1 MTLNFDKHR
10 DHLEQDIRE
19 ELQSIYTDKFKILD
33 IKENN
38 MDPYCPIFL
47 FEIKLEDYRD
57 RLDILVDGS
66 DLILKWGEEK
76 YAIQYK
82 YDRESI
88 KEGLE
93 RIKLYL
99 DQPELIFSEPLSPK
113 NVHLKSKGIE
123 RMIANIFEGK
133 TRTNYWEKSDQKDGD
148 YKALITTLFPHYQA
162 SFTLELREQYFI
174 VRDIFPLKAGIESQ
188 GLQLHQPIDLTSS
201 NIKEG
206 DTVTFDFK
214 LHQPIDLT
222 SSNMASF
229 LSEFKKFIEDD
240 LEKCEEK
247 LTDSMTVSELILTV
261 PLKPDTARA
270 KVLQVQR
277 IISTS
282 FTKEV
287 SFFETTKMME
297 YGSLYGVDFFAK
309 SNFYSAT
316 FSITLVGRHFYLHV
330 TRPNKADLK
339 DHWDLFGYPYE
350 LTEENLK
357 KVIKVAE
364 TYFASH
370 LKKEQKPSS
379 SNKSK
384 SQLIHQIKAQARK
397 KNEVLAKEKADKEV
411 YLGLR
416 KLLKLQVLIFF
427 ILMILAF
434 VVEVYMAGAG
444 YKAFK
449 MRIQFSRVS
458 VHSFSLLFITMY
470 GFLTLYITGLKI
482 NGFLKQYPWCKGV
495 PTKGSSLP
503 KKEIGLTFLALFLVL
518 FLGAIELTLRKPEP
532 KVEIPKIDQNLN
544 KVFEQERS
552 SSYSDLIKGL
562 RDSSSQNG
570 ENETSTTE

>member
-19 ELQSIYTDKFKILD
+19 ELQSIYIDKFKILD

-82 YDRESI
+82 YDRESL

-93 RIKLYL
+93 RIKFYL
-99 DQPELIFSEPLSPK
+99 DQPELIFSEPLSPR

-123 RMIANIFEGK
+123 RMIANVFEEK
-133 TRTNYWEKSDQKDGD
+133 TRTNCWEKSDQKDGD
-148 YKALITTLFPHYQA
+148 YKALITILFPHYQA
-162 SFTLELREQYFI
+162 SFTLELAEQHFI
-174 VRDIFPLKAGIESQ
+174 VKDIFPIKAGIESQ
-188 GLQLHQPIDLTSS
+188 GFQI
-201 NIKEG
+201 
-206 DTVTFDFK
+206 
-214 LHQPIDLT
+214 HQPIDLT

-229 LSEFKKFIEDD
+229 LSRFKEFIEAE
-240 LEKCEEK
+240 LESGDNV
-247 LTDSMTVSELILTV
+247 TDSMSVSELILTA
-261 PLKPDTARA
+261 PLRPDTVGV

-282 FTKEV
+282 FTKDV

-297 YGSLYGVDFFAK
+297 AGSLYEVDFFAK
-309 SNFYSAT
+309 SNFYSAI
-316 FSITLVGRHFYLHV
+316 FSITLIGRHFYLHV

-350 LTEENLK
+350 LTEENLRR
-357 KVIKVAE
+357 VIKTAE

-370 LKKEQKPSS
+370 LKKEQKPSG

-416 KLLKLQVLIFF
+416 KLWKLQFLIFF
-427 ILMILAF
+427 ILIIMAF
-434 VVEVYMAGAG
+434 VIEVYMTGAG
-444 YKAFK
+444 YKAFR

-482 NGFLKQYPWCKGV
+482 NGFLKQYPRWKGL
-495 PTKGSSLP
+495 PTKGSGLP
-503 KKEIGLTFLALFLVL
+503 KKETGLTFLVLFLVL

-552 SSYSDLIKGL
+552 SSYSDLIKGF

-570 ENETSTTE
+570 ENETSATE

>member
-19 ELQSIYTDKFKILD
+19 ELQSIYIDKFKILD
-33 IKENN
+33 IKENILG
-38 MDPYCPIFL
+38 PYCPIFL

-76 YAIQYK
+76 YSIQYK
-82 YDRESI
+82 YDRESL
-88 KEGLE
+88 KVGLE

-99 DQPELIFSEPLSPK
+99 DQPELIFSEPLSPI
-113 NVHLKSKGIE
+113 NVQLKSKGIE
-123 RMIANIFEGK
+123 RMISNVFEGK
-133 TRTNYWEKSDQKDGD
+133 TRTNCWEKPDQKDGA

-162 SFTLELREQYFI
+162 SFTLELTEQHFI
-174 VRDIFPLKAGIESQ
+174 VKDIFPIKAGIESQ
-188 GLQLHQPIDLTSS
+188 GFQI
-201 NIKEG
+201 
-206 DTVTFDFK
+206 
-214 LHQPIDLT
+214 HQPIDLT

-229 LSEFKKFIEDD
+229 LSQFKEFIEAE
-240 LEKCEEK
+240 LEGGDNV
-247 LTDSMTVSELILTV
+247 TDSMSVSELILTA
-261 PLKPDTARA
+261 PLKPDTVGA

-282 FTKEV
+282 FTKDV

-297 YGSLYGVDFFAK
+297 DGSLYEVDFFAK
-309 SNFYSAT
+309 SNFYSAI

-339 DHWDLFGYPYE
+339 DYWDLFGYPYE
-350 LTEENLK
+350 LTEENLR
-357 KVIKVAE
+357 KVIKTAE

-370 LKKEQKPSS
+370 LKKEQKPSG

-416 KLLKLQVLIFF
+416 KLWKLQFLIFF
-427 ILMILAF
+427 ILIIMAF
-434 VVEVYMAGAG
+434 VIEVYMTGAG

-458 VHSFSLLFITMY
+458 VHSFSLLFLTMY

-482 NGFLKQYPWCKGV
+482 NGFLKQYPRWKGL

-503 KKEIGLTFLALFLVL
+503 KKETGLTFLVLFIVL

-570 ENETSTTE
+570 ENETSVTE

>member
-19 ELQSIYTDKFKILD
+19 ELQSIYIDKFKILD
-33 IKENN
+33 IKENILG
-38 MDPYCPIFL
+38 PYCPIFL

-82 YDRESI
+82 YDRESL

-99 DQPELIFSEPLSPK
+99 DQPELIFSEPLSPI
-113 NVHLKSKGIE
+113 NVQLKSKGIE
-123 RMIANIFEGK
+123 RMIANVFEGK
-133 TRTNYWEKSDQKDGD
+133 TRTNCWEKSDQKDGD
-148 YKALITTLFPHYQA
+148 YKALITNLLPRYQA
-162 SFTLELREQYFI
+162 SFTLELTEQHFI
-174 VRDIFPLKAGIESQ
+174 VNDIFPLKAGIESQ
-188 GLQLHQPIDLTSS
+188 GFQLHQPIDLTSS
-201 NIKEG
+201 NM
-206 DTVTFDFK
+206 
-214 LHQPIDLT
+214 L
-222 SSNMASF
+222 SF
-229 LSEFKKFIEDD
+229 LSQFKEFIEAE
-240 LEKCEEK
+240 LEDGDNV
-247 LTDSMTVSELILTV
+247 TDSMTVSELILTA
-261 PLKPDTARA
+261 PLRPDTVGV

-282 FTKEV
+282 FTKDV
-287 SFFETTKMME
+287 SFFETTKRMKD
-297 YGSLYGVDFFAK
+297 GSLYEVDFFAK

-316 FSITLVGRHFYLHV
+316 FSITLIGRHFYLHV

-339 DHWDLFGYPYE
+339 DYWDLFGYPYE
-350 LTEENLK
+350 LTEENLR
-357 KVIKVAE
+357 KVIKTAE

-370 LKKEQKPSS
+370 LKKEQKPSG

-384 SQLIHQIKAQARK
+384 SQLIHQIKAKARK

-458 VHSFSLLFITMY
+458 VHSFSLLFLTMY

-482 NGFLKQYPWCKGV
+482 NGFLKQYPRWKGL

-503 KKEIGLTFLALFLVL
+503 KKETGLTFLFFFLVL

-570 ENETSTTE
+570 ENESSATE

>member
-19 ELQSIYTDKFKILD
+19 ELKSIYTDKFKILD
-33 IKENN
+33 IKENVLG
-38 MDPYCPIFL
+38 PYCPIFL

-82 YDRESI
+82 YDRESL

-123 RMIANIFEGK
+123 RMIANVFEGK
-133 TRTNYWEKSDQKDGD
+133 TRTNCWEKPDQKDGD
-148 YKALITTLFPHYQA
+148 YKALITNLLPHYQA
-162 SFTLELREQYFI
+162 SFTLELTEQHFI
-174 VRDIFPLKAGIESQ
+174 VKDIFPLKAGIESQ
-188 GLQLHQPIDLTSS
+188 GLQM
-201 NIKEG
+201 
-206 DTVTFDFK
+206 
-214 LHQPIDLT
+214 HQPIDLT

-229 LSEFKKFIEDD
+229 LSQFKEFIEAE
-240 LEKCEEK
+240 LEGGDNV
-247 LTDSMTVSELILTV
+247 TDSMTVSELILTV

-297 YGSLYGVDFFAK
+297 DGSLYEVDFFAK
-309 SNFYSAT
+309 SNFYSAI
-316 FSITLVGRHFYLHV
+316 FSITLIGRHFYLHV

-339 DHWDLFGYPYE
+339 DYWDLFGYPYE
-350 LTEENLK
+350 LTEENLR

-370 LKKEQKPSS
+370 LKKDQKPSS

-384 SQLIHQIKAQARK
+384 SQLIHQIKTQARK
-397 KNEVLAKEKADKEV
+397 KNKVLAKEKADKEV

-416 KLLKLQVLIFF
+416 KLWKLQFLIFF

-434 VVEVYMAGAG
+434 VIEVYMAGAG

-458 VHSFSLLFITMY
+458 VHSFLLLFITVY

-482 NGFLKQYPWCKGV
+482 NGFLKQYPRWKGL
-495 PTKGSSLP
+495 PIKESRLP
-503 KKEIGLTFLALFLVL
+503 KKETGLTFLVLFLVL

-570 ENETSTTE
+570 ENESSATE

>member
-33 IKENN
+33 IKENVLG
-38 MDPYCPIFL
+38 PYCPIFL
-47 FEIKLEDYRD
+47 FEIKLEDYQD

-82 YDRESI
+82 YDRESL

-123 RMIANIFEGK
+123 RMIANVFEGK
-133 TRTNYWEKSDQKDGD
+133 TRTNCWEKPDQKDGD
-148 YKALITTLFPHYQA
+148 YKALITTIFPHYQA
-162 SFTLELREQYFI
+162 SFTLELTEQHFI
-174 VRDIFPLKAGIESQ
+174 VKDIFPLKAGIESQ
-188 GLQLHQPIDLTSS
+188 GFQM
-201 NIKEG
+201 
-206 DTVTFDFK
+206 
-214 LHQPIDLT
+214 HQPIDLT

-229 LSEFKKFIEDD
+229 LSQFKEFIEAE
-240 LEKCEEK
+240 LESGDNVS
-247 LTDSMTVSELILTV
+247 DSMSVSELV
-261 PLKPDTARA
+261 WSAPLKPDTVGA

-282 FTKEV
+282 FTKDV
-287 SFFETTKMME
+287 SFFETTKRME
-297 YGSLYGVDFFAK
+297 DGSLYEVDFFAK
-309 SNFYSAT
+309 SNFYSAI
-316 FSITLVGRHFYLHV
+316 FSITLIGRHFYLHV

-339 DHWDLFGYPYE
+339 DYWDLFGYPYE
-350 LTEENLK
+350 LTEENLR

-370 LKKEQKPSS
+370 LKKDQKPSS

-384 SQLIHQIKAQARK
+384 SQLIHQIKTQARK
-397 KNEVLAKEKADKEV
+397 KNKVLAKEKADKEV

-416 KLLKLQVLIFF
+416 KLWKLQFLIFF

-434 VVEVYMAGAG
+434 VIEVYMAGAG

-458 VHSFSLLFITMY
+458 VHSFLLLFITVY

-482 NGFLKQYPWCKGV
+482 NGFLKQYPRWKGL
-495 PTKGSSLP
+495 PIKESRLP
-503 KKEIGLTFLALFLVL
+503 KKETGLTFLVLFLVL

-570 ENETSTTE
+570 ENESSATE

>member
-33 IKENN
+33 IKENVLG
-38 MDPYCPIFL
+38 PYCPIFL
-47 FEIKLEDYRD
+47 FEIKLEDYQD

-66 DLILKWGEEK
+66 DLILEWGEEK

-82 YDRESI
+82 YDRESL

-123 RMIANIFEGK
+123 RMIANVFEGK
-133 TRTNYWEKSDQKDGD
+133 TRTNCWEKSDQKDGD
-148 YKALITTLFPHYQA
+148 YKALITNILPRYQA
-162 SFTLELREQYFI
+162 SFTLELTEQHFI
-174 VRDIFPLKAGIESQ
+174 VKYIFPLKAGIESQ
-188 GLQLHQPIDLTSS
+188 GLQM
-201 NIKEG
+201 
-206 DTVTFDFK
+206 
-214 LHQPIDLT
+214 HQPIDLT

-229 LSEFKKFIEDD
+229 LSRFKEFIEAE
-240 LEKCEEK
+240 LESGDNV
-247 LTDSMTVSELILTV
+247 TDSMSVSELILTA
-261 PLKPDTARA
+261 PLKPDTVGA

-282 FTKEV
+282 FTKDV

-297 YGSLYGVDFFAK
+297 DGSLYEVDFFAK
-309 SNFYSAT
+309 SNFYSAI
-316 FSITLVGRHFYLHV
+316 FSITLIGRHFYLHV

-350 LTEENLK
+350 LTEENLR

-379 SNKSK
+379 SNMSK

-397 KNEVLAKEKADKEV
+397 KNEELAKEKADKEV

-458 VHSFSLLFITMY
+458 VHSFSLLFLTVY

-482 NGFLKQYPWCKGV
+482 NGFLKQYPRWKGL

-503 KKEIGLTFLALFLVL
+503 KKETGLTLLVLFLVL

-570 ENETSTTE
+570 ENETSATE

>member
-33 IKENN
+33 IKENILG
-38 MDPYCPIFL
+38 PYCPIFL

-82 YDRESI
+82 YDRESL

-99 DQPELIFSEPLSPK
+99 DQPELIFSEPLSPR
-113 NVHLKSKGIE
+113 NVQLKSKGIE
-123 RMIANIFEGK
+123 RMIANVFEGK
-133 TRTNYWEKSDQKDGD
+133 TRTNCWEKPDQKDGD
-148 YKALITTLFPHYQA
+148 YKALITTILPRYQA
-162 SFTLELREQYFI
+162 SFTLELREQHFI
-174 VRDIFPLKAGIESQ
+174 VKDIFPLKAGIESQ
-188 GLQLHQPIDLTSS
+188 GLQM
-201 NIKEG
+201 
-206 DTVTFDFK
+206 
-214 LHQPIDLT
+214 HQPIDLT

-229 LSEFKKFIEDD
+229 LSQFKEFIEAE
-240 LEKCEEK
+240 LEGGDNV
-247 LTDSMTVSELILTV
+247 TDSMSVSELVLSA
-261 PLKPDTARA
+261 PLKPDTVGV

-282 FTKEV
+282 FTKDV
-287 SFFETTKMME
+287 SFFETTKRME
-297 YGSLYGVDFFAK
+297 DGSLYEVDFFAK
-309 SNFYSAT
+309 SNFYSAI
-316 FSITLVGRHFYLHV
+316 FSITLIGRHFYLHV

-339 DHWDLFGYPYE
+339 DYWDLFGYPYE

-379 SNKSK
+379 SNMSK

-397 KNEVLAKEKADKEV
+397 KNEVLAKEKADKED

-458 VHSFSLLFITMY
+458 VHSFSLLFLTMY

-482 NGFLKQYPWCKGV
+482 NGFLKQYPRWKGL

-503 KKEIGLTFLALFLVL
+503 KKGTGLTFLVLFLVL
-518 FLGAIELTLRKPEP
+518 FLGAIELTLRRPEP
-532 KVEIPKIDQNLN
+532 KVEIPKIDQDLN

>member
-19 ELQSIYTDKFKILD
+19 ELQSIYIDKFKILD
-33 IKENN
+33 IKENILG
-38 MDPYCPIFL
+38 PYCPIFL
-47 FEIKLEDYRD
+47 FEIKLEDYQD

-66 DLILKWGEEK
+66 DLILEWGEEK

-82 YDRESI
+82 YDRESL

-123 RMIANIFEGK
+123 RMIANVFEGK
-133 TRTNYWEKSDQKDGD
+133 TRTNCWEKSDQKDGD
-148 YKALITTLFPHYQA
+148 YKALITNLLPHYQA
-162 SFTLELREQYFI
+162 SFTLELTEQHFI
-174 VRDIFPLKAGIESQ
+174 VKDIFPIKAGIESQ
-188 GLQLHQPIDLTSS
+188 SFQM
-201 NIKEG
+201 
-206 DTVTFDFK
+206 
-214 LHQPIDLT
+214 HQPIDLT

-229 LSEFKKFIEDD
+229 LSQFKEFIEAE
-240 LEKCEEK
+240 LESGDNV
-247 LTDSMTVSELILTV
+247 TDSMSVSELILTA
-261 PLKPDTARA
+261 PLRPDTVGV

-282 FTKEV
+282 FTKDV

-297 YGSLYGVDFFAK
+297 AGSLYEVDFFAK
-309 SNFYSAT
+309 SNFYSAI
-316 FSITLVGRHFYLHV
+316 FSITLIGRHFYLHV

-350 LTEENLK
+350 LTEENLR
-357 KVIKVAE
+357 KVIKTAE

-370 LKKEQKPSS
+370 LKKEQKSSS

-416 KLLKLQVLIFF
+416 KLWKLQFLIFF
-427 ILMILAF
+427 ILIIMAF
-434 VVEVYMAGAG
+434 VIEVYMAGAG
-444 YKAFK
+444 YKAFR

-482 NGFLKQYPWCKGV
+482 NGFLKQYPRWKGL
-495 PTKGSSLP
+495 PTKGSGLP
-503 KKEIGLTFLALFLVL
+503 KKETGLMFLVLFLVL

-552 SSYSDLIKGL
+552 SSYSGLIKGL

>member
-19 ELQSIYTDKFKILD
+19 ELQSIYIDKFKILD
-33 IKENN
+33 IKDNILG
-38 MDPYCPIFL
+38 PYCPIFL

-76 YAIQYK
+76 YSIQYK
-82 YDRESI
+82 YDRESL
-88 KEGLE
+88 KVGLE

-123 RMIANIFEGK
+123 RMIANVFEGK
-133 TRTNYWEKSDQKDGD
+133 TRTNCWEKPDQKDGD
-148 YKALITTLFPHYQA
+148 YKALITNLLPHYQA
-162 SFTLELREQYFI
+162 SFTLELTEQHFI
-174 VRDIFPLKAGIESQ
+174 VKDIFPLKAGIESQ
-188 GLQLHQPIDLTSS
+188 GLQI
-201 NIKEG
+201 
-206 DTVTFDFK
+206 
-214 LHQPIDLT
+214 HQPIDLT
-222 SSNMASF
+222 SSNMVSF
-229 LSEFKKFIEDD
+229 LSQFKEFIEAE
-240 LEKCEEK
+240 LESGDNV
-247 LTDSMTVSELILTV
+247 TDSMSVSELV
-261 PLKPDTARA
+261 WSAPLKPDTVGA

-282 FTKEV
+282 FTKDV
-287 SFFETTKMME
+287 SFFETTKRME
-297 YGSLYGVDFFAK
+297 DGSLYGVDFFAK
-309 SNFYSAT
+309 SNFYSAI
-316 FSITLVGRHFYLHV
+316 FSITLIGRHFYLHV

-350 LTEENLK
+350 LTEENLR
-357 KVIKVAE
+357 KVIKTAE

-370 LKKEQKPSS
+370 LKKEQKPPS
-379 SNKSK
+379 SNMSK

-458 VHSFSLLFITMY
+458 VHSFSLLFLTMY

-482 NGFLKQYPWCKGV
+482 NGFLKQYPRWKGL

-503 KKEIGLTFLALFLVL
+503 KKETGLTFLVLFLVL

-570 ENETSTTE
+570 ENETSATE

>member
-19 ELQSIYTDKFKILD
+19 ELQSIYIDKFKILD
-33 IKENN
+33 IKENILG
-38 MDPYCPIFL
+38 PYCPIFL

-82 YDRESI
+82 YDRESL

-99 DQPELIFSEPLSPK
+99 DQPELIFSEPLSPR

-123 RMIANIFEGK
+123 RMIANVFEGK
-133 TRTNYWEKSDQKDGD
+133 TRTNCWEKSDQKDGD
-148 YKALITTLFPHYQA
+148 YKALITTILPRYQA
-162 SFTLELREQYFI
+162 SFTLELREQHFI
-174 VRDIFPLKAGIESQ
+174 VKDIFPLKAGIESQ
-188 GLQLHQPIDLTSS
+188 GFQI
-201 NIKEG
+201 
-206 DTVTFDFK
+206 
-214 LHQPIDLT
+214 HQPIDLT

-229 LSEFKKFIEDD
+229 LSQFKEFIEAE
-240 LEKCEEK
+240 LEGGDNV
-247 LTDSMTVSELILTV
+247 TDSMSVSELVLSA
-261 PLKPDTARA
+261 PLKPDTVGV
-270 KVLQVQR
+270 KVLQVKR

-282 FTKEV
+282 FTKDV

-297 YGSLYGVDFFAK
+297 DGSLYEVDFFAK
-309 SNFYSAT
+309 SNFYSAI
-316 FSITLVGRHFYLHV
+316 FSITLIGRHFYLHV
-330 TRPNKADLK
+330 TRPNKAGLK
-339 DHWDLFGYPYE
+339 DYWDLFGYPYE
-350 LTEENLK
+350 LTEENLR

-370 LKKEQKPSS
+370 LKKDQKPSS

-384 SQLIHQIKAQARK
+384 SQLIHQIKTQARK
-397 KNEVLAKEKADKEV
+397 KNEALAKEKADKEV

-416 KLLKLQVLIFF
+416 KLWKLQVLIFF

-458 VHSFSLLFITMY
+458 VHSFSLLFITVY

-482 NGFLKQYPWCKGV
+482 NGFLKQYPRWKGL
-495 PTKGSSLP
+495 PTKGSILP
-503 KKEIGLTFLALFLVL
+503 KKETGLTFLALFLVL
-518 FLGAIELTLRKPEP
+518 FLGAFELTLRKPEP

-570 ENETSTTE
+570 ENETSATE

>member
-19 ELQSIYTDKFKILD
+19 ELQSIYIDKFKILD
-33 IKENN
+33 IKENVLG
-38 MDPYCPIFL
+38 PYCPIFL

-66 DLILKWGEEK
+66 DLILEWGEEK

-82 YDRESI
+82 YDRESL

-123 RMIANIFEGK
+123 RMIANVFEGK
-133 TRTNYWEKSDQKDGD
+133 TRTNCWEKSDQKDGD
-148 YKALITTLFPHYQA
+148 YKALIINLLPHYQA
-162 SFTLELREQYFI
+162 SVTLELTEQHFI
-174 VRDIFPLKAGIESQ
+174 VKYIFPLKAGIESQ
-188 GLQLHQPIDLTSS
+188 GLQM
-201 NIKEG
+201 
-206 DTVTFDFK
+206 
-214 LHQPIDLT
+214 HQPIDLT

-229 LSEFKKFIEDD
+229 LSQFKEFIEAE
-240 LEKCEEK
+240 LEGGDNV
-247 LTDSMTVSELILTV
+247 TDSMSISELVLAA
-261 PLKPDTARA
+261 PLKPDTARV

-282 FTKEV
+282 FTKDV

-297 YGSLYGVDFFAK
+297 DDSLYDVDFFAK
-309 SNFYSAT
+309 SNFYSAI
-316 FSITLVGRHFYLHV
+316 FSITLIGRHFYLHV

-339 DHWDLFGYPYE
+339 DYWDLFGYPYE
-350 LTEENLK
+350 LTEENLR

-370 LKKEQKPSS
+370 LKKDQKPSS

-384 SQLIHQIKAQARK
+384 SQLIHQIKTQARK
-397 KNEVLAKEKADKEV
+397 KNKVLAKEKADKEV

-416 KLLKLQVLIFF
+416 KLWKLQFLIFF

-434 VVEVYMAGAG
+434 VIEVYMAGAG

-458 VHSFSLLFITMY
+458 VHSFLLLFITVY

-482 NGFLKQYPWCKGV
+482 NGFLKQYPRWKGL

-503 KKEIGLTFLALFLVL
+503 KKETGLTFLVLFLVL

-552 SSYSDLIKGL
+552 FSYSDLIKGL

-570 ENETSTTE
+570 GNETSVTE

>member
-19 ELQSIYTDKFKILD
+19 ELQSIYIDKFKILD
-33 IKENN
+33 IKENILG
-38 MDPYCPIFL
+38 PYCPIFL

-82 YDRESI
+82 YDRESL

-99 DQPELIFSEPLSPK
+99 DQPELIFSEPLSPR

-123 RMIANIFEGK
+123 RMIANVFEGK
-133 TRTNYWEKSDQKDGD
+133 TRTNCWEKSDQKDGD
-148 YKALITTLFPHYQA
+148 YKALITILFPHYQA
-162 SFTLELREQYFI
+162 SFTLELTEQHFI
-174 VRDIFPLKAGIESQ
+174 VKDIFPIKAGIESQ
-188 GLQLHQPIDLTSS
+188 SFQM
-201 NIKEG
+201 
-206 DTVTFDFK
+206 
-214 LHQPIDLT
+214 HQPIDLT

-229 LSEFKKFIEDD
+229 LSQFKEFIEAE
-240 LEKCEEK
+240 LESGDNV
-247 LTDSMTVSELILTV
+247 TDSMSVSELILTA
-261 PLKPDTARA
+261 PLRPDTVGV

-282 FTKEV
+282 FTKDV

-297 YGSLYGVDFFAK
+297 DGSLYEVDFFAK
-309 SNFYSAT
+309 SNFYSAI
-316 FSITLVGRHFYLHV
+316 FSITLIGRHFYLHV

-350 LTEENLK
+350 LTEENLR
-357 KVIKVAE
+357 KVIKTAE

-370 LKKEQKPSS
+370 LKKEQKPSG

-397 KNEVLAKEKADKEV
+397 KNKVLAKEKADKEV

-416 KLLKLQVLIFF
+416 KLWKLQFLIFF

-449 MRIQFSRVS
+449 LRIQFSRVS
-458 VHSFSLLFITMY
+458 VHSFSLLFLTMY

-482 NGFLKQYPWCKGV
+482 NGFLKQYPRWKGL

-503 KKEIGLTFLALFLVL
+503 KKETGLTFLVLFLVL

>member
-1 MTLNFDKHR
+1 MTLNFDKHS

-19 ELQSIYTDKFKILD
+19 ELQSIYIDKFKILD

-82 YDRESI
+82 YDRESL

-93 RIKLYL
+93 RIKFYL
-99 DQPELIFSEPLSPK
+99 DQPELIFSEPLSPR

-123 RMIANIFEGK
+123 RMIANVFEEK
-133 TRTNYWEKSDQKDGD
+133 TRTNCWEKSDQKDGD
-148 YKALITTLFPHYQA
+148 YKALITILFPHYQA
-162 SFTLELREQYFI
+162 SFTLELAEQHFI
-174 VRDIFPLKAGIESQ
+174 VKDIFPIKAGIESQ
-188 GLQLHQPIDLTSS
+188 GFQI
-201 NIKEG
+201 
-206 DTVTFDFK
+206 
-214 LHQPIDLT
+214 HQPIDLT

-229 LSEFKKFIEDD
+229 LSRFKEFIEAE
-240 LEKCEEK
+240 LESGDNV
-247 LTDSMTVSELILTV
+247 TDSMSVSELILTA
-261 PLKPDTARA
+261 PLRPDTVGV

-282 FTKEV
+282 FTKDV

-297 YGSLYGVDFFAK
+297 AGSLYEVDFFAK
-309 SNFYSAT
+309 SNFYSAI
-316 FSITLVGRHFYLHV
+316 FSITLIGRHFYLHV

-350 LTEENLK
+350 LTEENLRR
-357 KVIKVAE
+357 VIKTAE

-370 LKKEQKPSS
+370 LKKEQKPSG

-416 KLLKLQVLIFF
+416 KLWKLQFLIFF
-427 ILMILAF
+427 ILIIMAF
-434 VVEVYMAGAG
+434 VIEVYMTGAG
-444 YKAFK
+444 YKAFR

-482 NGFLKQYPWCKGV
+482 NGFLKQYPRWKGL
-495 PTKGSSLP
+495 PTKGSGLP
-503 KKEIGLTFLALFLVL
+503 KKETGLTFLVLFLVL

-552 SSYSDLIKGL
+552 SSYSDLIKGF

>member
-1 MTLNFDKHR
+1 MALNFDKHR

-33 IKENN
+33 IKENVLG
-38 MDPYCPIFL
+38 PYCPIFL

-82 YDRESI
+82 YDRESL

-99 DQPELIFSEPLSPK
+99 DQPELIFSEPLSPR

-123 RMIANIFEGK
+123 RMIANVFEGK
-133 TRTNYWEKSDQKDGD
+133 TRTNCWEKPDQKDGD
-148 YKALITTLFPHYQA
+148 YKALITNILPHYQA
-162 SFTLELREQYFI
+162 SFTLELTEQHFI
-174 VRDIFPLKAGIESQ
+174 VKDIFPLNAGLGNQ
-188 GLQLHQPIDLTSS
+188 GLQ
-201 NIKEG
+201 
-206 DTVTFDFK
+206 

-229 LSEFKKFIEDD
+229 LSQFKEFLESN
-240 LEKCEEK
+240 LEKGEEN
-247 LTDSMTVSELILTV
+247 LTDSMSVSELILTA
-261 PLKPDTARA
+261 PLRPDTVGA

-277 IISTS
+277 IISTC
-282 FTKEV
+282 FTKDV
-287 SFFETTKMME
+287 SFFETTKMMKD
-297 YGSLYGVDFFAK
+297 GSLYEVDFFAK
-309 SNFYSAT
+309 SNFYSAI
-316 FSITLVGRHFYLHV
+316 FSITLIGRHFYLHV
-330 TRPNKADLK
+330 TRPNKTDLK

-370 LKKEQKPSS
+370 LKKDQKPSG

-416 KLLKLQVLIFF
+416 KLLKLQFLIFF
-427 ILMILAF
+427 ILIIMAF
-434 VVEVYMAGAG
+434 VIEVYMAGAG
-444 YKAFK
+444 YKAFR

-458 VHSFSLLFITMY
+458 VHSFSLLFLTMY

-482 NGFLKQYPWCKGV
+482 NGFLKQYPRWKGL

-503 KKEIGLTFLALFLVL
+503 KKETGLTFLVLFLVF

-552 SSYSDLIKGL
+552 SSYSDLIKG
-562 RDSSSQNG
+562 
-570 ENETSTTE
+570 

>member
-19 ELQSIYTDKFKILD
+19 ELQSIYIDKFKILD
-33 IKENN
+33 IKENILG
-38 MDPYCPIFL
+38 PYCPIFL

-57 RLDILVDGS
+57 RLDVLVDGS
-66 DLILKWGEEK
+66 DLILEWGEEK

-82 YDRESI
+82 YDRESL

-99 DQPELIFSEPLSPK
+99 DQPELIFSEPLSPR

-123 RMIANIFEGK
+123 RMIANVFEGK
-133 TRTNYWEKSDQKDGD
+133 TRTNCWEKSDQKDGD
-148 YKALITTLFPHYQA
+148 YKALITILFPHYQA
-162 SFTLELREQYFI
+162 SFTLELTEQHFI
-174 VRDIFPLKAGIESQ
+174 VKDIFPIKAGIESQ
-188 GLQLHQPIDLTSS
+188 SFQM
-201 NIKEG
+201 
-206 DTVTFDFK
+206 
-214 LHQPIDLT
+214 HQPIDLT

-229 LSEFKKFIEDD
+229 LSQFKEFIEAE
-240 LEKCEEK
+240 LESGDNV
-247 LTDSMTVSELILTV
+247 TDSMSVSELILTA
-261 PLKPDTARA
+261 PLRPDTVGV

-282 FTKEV
+282 FTKDV

-297 YGSLYGVDFFAK
+297 DGSLYEVDFFAK
-309 SNFYSAT
+309 SNFYSAI
-316 FSITLVGRHFYLHV
+316 FSITLIGRHFYLHV

-350 LTEENLK
+350 LTEENLR
-357 KVIKVAE
+357 KVIKTAE

-370 LKKEQKPSS
+370 LKKEQKPSG

-397 KNEVLAKEKADKEV
+397 KNKVLAKEKADKEV

-416 KLLKLQVLIFF
+416 KLWKLQFLIFF

-458 VHSFSLLFITMY
+458 VHSFSLLFLTMY

-482 NGFLKQYPWCKGV
+482 NGFLKQYPRWKGL

-503 KKEIGLTFLALFLVL
+503 KKETGLTFLVLFLVL

>member
-19 ELQSIYTDKFKILD
+19 ELQSIYIDKFKILD
-33 IKENN
+33 IKENILG
-38 MDPYCPIFL
+38 PYCPIFL

-57 RLDILVDGS
+57 RLDVLVDGS
-66 DLILKWGEEK
+66 DLILEWGEEK

-82 YDRESI
+82 YDRESL

-99 DQPELIFSEPLSPK
+99 DQPELIFSEPLSPR
-113 NVHLKSKGIE
+113 NVQLKSKGIE
-123 RMIANIFEGK
+123 RMIANVFEGK
-133 TRTNYWEKSDQKDGD
+133 TRTNCWEKSDQKDGD
-148 YKALITTLFPHYQA
+148 YKALITNLLPHYQA
-162 SFTLELREQYFI
+162 SFTLELTEQHFI
-174 VRDIFPLKAGIESQ
+174 VKDIFPIKAGIESQ
-188 GLQLHQPIDLTSS
+188 SFQM
-201 NIKEG
+201 
-206 DTVTFDFK
+206 
-214 LHQPIDLT
+214 HQPIDLT

-229 LSEFKKFIEDD
+229 LSQFKEFIEAE
-240 LEKCEEK
+240 LESGDNV
-247 LTDSMTVSELILTV
+247 TDSMSVSELILTA
-261 PLKPDTARA
+261 PLRPDTVGV

-282 FTKEV
+282 FTKDV

-297 YGSLYGVDFFAK
+297 AGSLYEVDFFAK
-309 SNFYSAT
+309 SNFYSAI
-316 FSITLVGRHFYLHV
+316 FSITLIGRHFYLHV
-330 TRPNKADLK
+330 TRPNKANLK
-339 DHWDLFGYPYE
+339 DYWDLFGYPYE
-350 LTEENLK
+350 LTEENLR
-357 KVIKVAE
+357 KVIKTAE

-370 LKKEQKPSS
+370 LKKEQKSSS

-458 VHSFSLLFITMY
+458 VHSFSLLFFTMY

-482 NGFLKQYPWCKGV
+482 NGFLKQYPRWKGL

-503 KKEIGLTFLALFLVL
+503 KKETGLTFLVLFLVL

-570 ENETSTTE
+570 ENETSATE

>member
-33 IKENN
+33 IKENVLG
-38 MDPYCPIFL
+38 PYCPIFL
-47 FEIKLEDYRD
+47 FEIKLEDYQD

-66 DLILKWGEEK
+66 DLILEWGEEK

-82 YDRESI
+82 YDRESL

-99 DQPELIFSEPLSPK
+99 DQPELIFSEPLSPR
-113 NVHLKSKGIE
+113 NVQLKSKGIE
-123 RMIANIFEGK
+123 RMIANVFEGK
-133 TRTNYWEKSDQKDGD
+133 TRTNCWEKSDQKDGD
-148 YKALITTLFPHYQA
+148 YKALITNLLPHYQA
-162 SFTLELREQYFI
+162 SFTLELTEQHFI
-174 VRDIFPLKAGIESQ
+174 VKDIFPIKAGIESQ
-188 GLQLHQPIDLTSS
+188 SFQM
-201 NIKEG
+201 
-206 DTVTFDFK
+206 
-214 LHQPIDLT
+214 HQPIDLT

-229 LSEFKKFIEDD
+229 LSQFKEFIEAE
-240 LEKCEEK
+240 LESGDNV
-247 LTDSMTVSELILTV
+247 TDSMSVSELILTA
-261 PLKPDTARA
+261 PLRPDTVGV

-282 FTKEV
+282 FTKDV

-297 YGSLYGVDFFAK
+297 AGSLYEVDFFAK
-309 SNFYSAT
+309 SNFYSAI
-316 FSITLVGRHFYLHV
+316 FSITLIGRYFYLHV

-339 DHWDLFGYPYE
+339 DYWDLFGYPYE
-350 LTEENLK
+350 LTEENLR
-357 KVIKVAE
+357 KVIKTAE

-370 LKKEQKPSS
+370 LKKEQKSSS

-458 VHSFSLLFITMY
+458 VHSFSLLFLTMY

-482 NGFLKQYPWCKGV
+482 NGFLKQYPRWKGL

-503 KKEIGLTFLALFLVL
+503 KKETGLTFLVLFLVL

-532 KVEIPKIDQNLN
+532 KVEIPKIDQDLN

>member
-19 ELQSIYTDKFKILD
+19 ELQSIYIDKFKILD
-33 IKENN
+33 IKENILG
-38 MDPYCPIFL
+38 PYCPIFL
-47 FEIKLEDYRD
+47 FEIKLENYRD

-82 YDRESI
+82 YDRESL

-99 DQPELIFSEPLSPK
+99 DQPELIFSEPLSPR
-113 NVHLKSKGIE
+113 NVQLKSKGIE
-123 RMIANIFEGK
+123 RMIANVFEGK
-133 TRTNYWEKSDQKDGD
+133 TRTNCWEKSDQKDGD

-162 SFTLELREQYFI
+162 SFTLELTEQHFI
-174 VRDIFPLKAGIESQ
+174 VKDIFPIKAGIESQ
-188 GLQLHQPIDLTSS
+188 GFQM
-201 NIKEG
+201 
-206 DTVTFDFK
+206 
-214 LHQPIDLT
+214 HQPIDLT

-229 LSEFKKFIEDD
+229 LSRFKEFIEAE
-240 LEKCEEK
+240 LESGDNV
-247 LTDSMTVSELILTV
+247 TDSMSVSELILTA
-261 PLKPDTARA
+261 PLRPDTVGA
-270 KVLQVQR
+270 KVLQVRR

-282 FTKEV
+282 FTKDV

-297 YGSLYGVDFFAK
+297 DGSLYEVDFFAK
-309 SNFYSAT
+309 SNFYSAI
-316 FSITLVGRHFYLHV
+316 FSITLIGRHFYLHV

-339 DHWDLFGYPYE
+339 DYWDLFGYPYE
-350 LTEENLK
+350 LTEKNLK

-384 SQLIHQIKAQARK
+384 SQLIHQIKTQARK
-397 KNEVLAKEKADKEV
+397 KNKVLAKEKADKEV

-416 KLLKLQVLIFF
+416 KLWKLQFLIFF

-434 VVEVYMAGAG
+434 VIEVYMAGAG

-458 VHSFSLLFITMY
+458 VHSFLLLFITVY

-482 NGFLKQYPWCKGV
+482 NGFLKQYPRWKGL

-503 KKEIGLTFLALFLVL
+503 KKETGLTFLFFFLVL

-570 ENETSTTE
+570 ENESSATE

>member
-19 ELQSIYTDKFKILD
+19 ELQSIYIEKFKILD
-33 IKENN
+33 IKENILG
-38 MDPYCPIFL
+38 PYCPIFL

-82 YDRESI
+82 YDRESL

-99 DQPELIFSEPLSPK
+99 DQPELIFSEPLSPR
-113 NVHLKSKGIE
+113 NVQLKSKGIE
-123 RMIANIFEGK
+123 RMIANVFEGK
-133 TRTNYWEKSDQKDGD
+133 TRTNCWEKPDQKDGD
-148 YKALITTLFPHYQA
+148 YKALITTIFPHYQA
-162 SFTLELREQYFI
+162 SFTLELTEQLFI
-174 VRDIFPLKAGIESQ
+174 VKDIFPLKAGIESQ
-188 GLQLHQPIDLTSS
+188 GLQM
-201 NIKEG
+201 
-206 DTVTFDFK
+206 
-214 LHQPIDLT
+214 HQPIDLT

-229 LSEFKKFIEDD
+229 LSQFKEFIEAE
-240 LEKCEEK
+240 LEGGDNV
-247 LTDSMTVSELILTV
+247 TDSMSVSELILTA
-261 PLKPDTARA
+261 PLKPDTVGA

-282 FTKEV
+282 FTKDV

-297 YGSLYGVDFFAK
+297 DGSLYEVDFFAK
-309 SNFYSAT
+309 SNFYSAI
-316 FSITLVGRHFYLHV
+316 FSITLIGRHFYLHV

-350 LTEENLK
+350 LTEKNLK
-357 KVIKVAE
+357 KLIKVAE

-370 LKKEQKPSS
+370 LKKEQKPSG

-397 KNEVLAKEKADKEV
+397 KNKVLAKEKADKEV

-458 VHSFSLLFITMY
+458 VHSFSLLFLTMY

-482 NGFLKQYPWCKGV
+482 NGFLKQYPRWKGL

-503 KKEIGLTFLALFLVL
+503 KKETGLTFLFFFLVL
-518 FLGAIELTLRKPEP
+518 FLGAIELTLRKPEA

-570 ENETSTTE
+570 ENESSATE

>member
-188 GLQLHQPIDLTSS
+188 GLQ
-201 NIKEG
+201 
-206 DTVTFDFK
+206 

>member
-33 IKENN
+33 IKENVQG
-38 MDPYCPIFL
+38 PYCPIFL

-82 YDRESI
+82 YDRESL

-99 DQPELIFSEPLSPK
+99 DQPELIFSEPLSPR
-113 NVHLKSKGIE
+113 NAHLKSKGIE
-123 RMIANIFEGK
+123 RMIANVFEGK
-133 TRTNYWEKSDQKDGD
+133 TRTNCWEKSDQKDGD
-148 YKALITTLFPHYQA
+148 YKALITNLLPHYQA
-162 SFTLELREQYFI
+162 SVTLELTEQHFI
-174 VRDIFPLKAGIESQ
+174 VKDIFPIKAGLESQ
-188 GLQLHQPIDLTSS
+188 GLQI
-201 NIKEG
+201 
-206 DTVTFDFK
+206 
-214 LHQPIDLT
+214 HQPIDLT
-222 SSNMASF
+222 SSNMVSF
-229 LSEFKKFIEDD
+229 LSQFKEFIEAE
-240 LEKCEEK
+240 LESGDNV
-247 LTDSMTVSELILTV
+247 TDSMSVSELILSA
-261 PLKPDTARA
+261 PLKPDTVGA
-270 KVLQVQR
+270 KVLQVQS

-282 FTKEV
+282 FTKDV
-287 SFFETTKMME
+287 SFFETTKRME
-297 YGSLYGVDFFAK
+297 DGSLYEVDFFAK
-309 SNFYSAT
+309 SNFYSAI
-316 FSITLVGRHFYLHV
+316 FSITLIGRHFYLHV

-339 DHWDLFGYPYE
+339 DYWDLFGYPYE
-350 LTEENLK
+350 LTEENLR
-357 KVIKVAE
+357 KVIKTAE

-370 LKKEQKPSS
+370 LKKEQKPSG

-384 SQLIHQIKAQARK
+384 SQLIHQIKAKARK

-458 VHSFSLLFITMY
+458 VHSFSLLFLTMY

-482 NGFLKQYPWCKGV
+482 NGFLKQYPRWKGL

-503 KKEIGLTFLALFLVL
+503 KKETGLTFLVLFLVL

-532 KVEIPKIDQNLN
+532 KVEIPKIDQDLN

-570 ENETSTTE
+570 ENESSATE

>member
-19 ELQSIYTDKFKILD
+19 ELQSIYIDKFKILD
-33 IKENN
+33 IKENILG
-38 MDPYCPIFL
+38 PYCPIFL

-76 YAIQYK
+76 YSIQYK
-82 YDRESI
+82 YDRESL
-88 KEGLE
+88 KVGLE

-99 DQPELIFSEPLSPK
+99 DQPELIFSEPLSPR

-123 RMIANIFEGK
+123 RMIANVFEGK
-133 TRTNYWEKSDQKDGD
+133 TRTNCWEKSDQKDGD
-148 YKALITTLFPHYQA
+148 YKALITTILPRYQA
-162 SFTLELREQYFI
+162 SFTLELREQHFI
-174 VRDIFPLKAGIESQ
+174 VKDIFPLKAGIESQ
-188 GLQLHQPIDLTSS
+188 GFQI
-201 NIKEG
+201 
-206 DTVTFDFK
+206 
-214 LHQPIDLT
+214 HQPIDLT

-229 LSEFKKFIEDD
+229 LSQFKEFIEAE
-240 LEKCEEK
+240 LEGGDNV
-247 LTDSMTVSELILTV
+247 TDSMSVSELILTA
-261 PLKPDTARA
+261 PLKPDTVGA

-282 FTKEV
+282 FTKDV

-297 YGSLYGVDFFAK
+297 DGSLYEVDFFAK
-309 SNFYSAT
+309 SNFYSAI

-339 DHWDLFGYPYE
+339 DYWDLFGYPYE
-350 LTEENLK
+350 LTEENLR
-357 KVIKVAE
+357 KVIKTAE

-379 SNKSK
+379 SNMSK

-416 KLLKLQVLIFF
+416 KLWKLQFLIFF
-427 ILMILAF
+427 ILIIMAF
-434 VVEVYMAGAG
+434 VIEVYMAGAG

-458 VHSFSLLFITMY
+458 VHSFSLLFLTMY

-482 NGFLKQYPWCKGV
+482 NGFLKQYPRWKGL

-503 KKEIGLTFLALFLVL
+503 KKETGLTFLLLFLVL
-518 FLGAIELTLRKPEP
+518 FLGAIELTLRKPGP

-570 ENETSTTE
+570 ENETSATE

>member
-19 ELQSIYTDKFKILD
+19 ELQSIYIDKFKILD
-33 IKENN
+33 IKENILG
-38 MDPYCPIFL
+38 PYCPIFL

-66 DLILKWGEEK
+66 DLILEWGEEK

-82 YDRESI
+82 YDRESL

-99 DQPELIFSEPLSPK
+99 DQPELIFSEPLSPR
-113 NVHLKSKGIE
+113 NVQLKSKGIE
-123 RMIANIFEGK
+123 RMIANVFEGK
-133 TRTNYWEKSDQKDGD
+133 TRTNCWEKSDQKDGD
-148 YKALITTLFPHYQA
+148 YKALITNLLPHYQA
-162 SFTLELREQYFI
+162 SFTLELTEQHFI
-174 VRDIFPLKAGIESQ
+174 VKDIFPIKAGIESQ
-188 GLQLHQPIDLTSS
+188 SFQM
-201 NIKEG
+201 
-206 DTVTFDFK
+206 
-214 LHQPIDLT
+214 HQPIDLT

-229 LSEFKKFIEDD
+229 LSQFKEFIEAE
-240 LEKCEEK
+240 LESGDNV
-247 LTDSMTVSELILTV
+247 TDSMSVSELILTA
-261 PLKPDTARA
+261 PLRPDTVGV

-282 FTKEV
+282 FTKDV

-297 YGSLYGVDFFAK
+297 AGSLYEVDFFAK
-309 SNFYSAT
+309 SNFYSAI
-316 FSITLVGRHFYLHV
+316 FSITLIGRYFYLHV

-339 DHWDLFGYPYE
+339 DYWDLFGYPYE
-350 LTEENLK
+350 LTEENLR
-357 KVIKVAE
+357 KVIKTAE

-370 LKKEQKPSS
+370 LKKEQKSSS

-458 VHSFSLLFITMY
+458 VHSFSLLFLTMY

-482 NGFLKQYPWCKGV
+482 NGFLKQYPRWKGL

-503 KKEIGLTFLALFLVL
+503 KKETGLTFLVLFLVL

-570 ENETSTTE
+570 ENESSATE

>member
-19 ELQSIYTDKFKILD
+19 ELQSIYIDKFKILD
-33 IKENN
+33 IKENILG
-38 MDPYCPIFL
+38 PYCPIFL

-57 RLDILVDGS
+57 RLDVLVDGS
-66 DLILKWGEEK
+66 DLILEWGEEK

-82 YDRESI
+82 YDRESL

-99 DQPELIFSEPLSPK
+99 DQPELIFSEPLSPR
-113 NVHLKSKGIE
+113 NVQLKSKGIE
-123 RMIANIFEGK
+123 RMIANVFEGK
-133 TRTNYWEKSDQKDGD
+133 TRTNCWEKSDQKDGD
-148 YKALITTLFPHYQA
+148 YKALITNLLPHYQA
-162 SFTLELREQYFI
+162 SFTLELTEQHFI
-174 VRDIFPLKAGIESQ
+174 VKDIFPIKAGIESQ
-188 GLQLHQPIDLTSS
+188 SFQM
-201 NIKEG
+201 
-206 DTVTFDFK
+206 
-214 LHQPIDLT
+214 HQPIDLT

-229 LSEFKKFIEDD
+229 LSQFKEFIEAE
-240 LEKCEEK
+240 LESGDNV
-247 LTDSMTVSELILTV
+247 TDSMSVSELILTA
-261 PLKPDTARA
+261 PLRPDTVGV

-282 FTKEV
+282 FTKDV
-287 SFFETTKMME
+287 SFFETTKRME
-297 YGSLYGVDFFAK
+297 DGSLYEVDFFAK
-309 SNFYSAT
+309 SNFYSAI

-339 DHWDLFGYPYE
+339 DYWDLFGYPYE
-350 LTEENLK
+350 LTEKNLK
-357 KVIKVAE
+357 KLIKVAE

-370 LKKEQKPSS
+370 LKKEQKPSG

-384 SQLIHQIKAQARK
+384 SQLIHQIKVQARK

-434 VVEVYMAGAG
+434 VVEVYMAEAG

-458 VHSFSLLFITMY
+458 VHSFSLLFLTMY

-482 NGFLKQYPWCKGV
+482 NGFLKQYPRWKGL

-503 KKEIGLTFLALFLVL
+503 KKETGLTFLVLFLVL

-570 ENETSTTE
+570 ENESSATE

>member
-19 ELQSIYTDKFKILD
+19 ELQSIYIDKFKILD
-33 IKENN
+33 IKENILG
-38 MDPYCPIFL
+38 PYCPIFL

-57 RLDILVDGS
+57 RLDVLVDGS
-66 DLILKWGEEK
+66 DLILEWGEEK

-82 YDRESI
+82 YDRESL

-99 DQPELIFSEPLSPK
+99 DQPELIFSEPLSPR
-113 NVHLKSKGIE
+113 NVQLKSKGIE
-123 RMIANIFEGK
+123 RMIANVFEGK
-133 TRTNYWEKSDQKDGD
+133 TRTNCWEKSDQKDGD
-148 YKALITTLFPHYQA
+148 YKALITNLLPHYQA
-162 SFTLELREQYFI
+162 SFTLELTEQHFI
-174 VRDIFPLKAGIESQ
+174 VKDIFPIKAGIESQ
-188 GLQLHQPIDLTSS
+188 SFQM
-201 NIKEG
+201 
-206 DTVTFDFK
+206 
-214 LHQPIDLT
+214 HQPIDLT

-229 LSEFKKFIEDD
+229 LSQFKEFIEAE
-240 LEKCEEK
+240 LEDGDNV
-247 LTDSMTVSELILTV
+247 TDSMSVSELILTA
-261 PLKPDTARA
+261 PLRPDTVGA

-282 FTKEV
+282 FTKDV

-297 YGSLYGVDFFAK
+297 DGSLYEVDFFAK
-309 SNFYSAT
+309 SNFYSAI
-316 FSITLVGRHFYLHV
+316 FSITLIGRHFYLHV

-350 LTEENLK
+350 LTEENLR

-379 SNKSK
+379 SNMSK

-416 KLLKLQVLIFF
+416 KLWKLQFLIFF
-427 ILMILAF
+427 ILIIMAF
-434 VVEVYMAGAG
+434 VIEVYMAGAG
-444 YKAFK
+444 YKAFR

-482 NGFLKQYPWCKGV
+482 NGFLKQYPRWKGL
-495 PTKGSSLP
+495 PTKGSGLP
-503 KKEIGLTFLALFLVL
+503 KKETGLTFLVLFLVL

>member
-19 ELQSIYTDKFKILD
+19 ELQSIYIDKFKILD
-33 IKENN
+33 IKENVLG
-38 MDPYCPIFL
+38 PYCPIFL

-57 RLDILVDGS
+57 RLDVLVDGS
-66 DLILKWGEEK
+66 DLILEWGEEK

-82 YDRESI
+82 YDRESL

-99 DQPELIFSEPLSPK
+99 DQPELIFSEPLSPR
-113 NVHLKSKGIE
+113 NVQLKSKGIE
-123 RMIANIFEGK
+123 RMIANVFEGK
-133 TRTNYWEKSDQKDGD
+133 TRTNCWEKSDQKDGD
-148 YKALITTLFPHYQA
+148 YKALITNLLPHYQA
-162 SFTLELREQYFI
+162 SFTLELTEQHFI
-174 VRDIFPLKAGIESQ
+174 VKDIFPIKAGIESQ
-188 GLQLHQPIDLTSS
+188 SFQM
-201 NIKEG
+201 
-206 DTVTFDFK
+206 
-214 LHQPIDLT
+214 HQPIDLT

-229 LSEFKKFIEDD
+229 LSQFKEFIEAE
-240 LEKCEEK
+240 LESGDNV
-247 LTDSMTVSELILTV
+247 TDSMSVSELILTA
-261 PLKPDTARA
+261 PLRPDTVGV

-282 FTKEV
+282 FTKDV

-297 YGSLYGVDFFAK
+297 DGSLYEVDFFAK
-309 SNFYSAT
+309 SNFYSAI
-316 FSITLVGRHFYLHV
+316 FSITLIGRHFYLHV

-370 LKKEQKPSS
+370 LKKEQKPSG

-416 KLLKLQVLIFF
+416 KLWKLQFLIFF
-427 ILMILAF
+427 ILIIMAF
-434 VVEVYMAGAG
+434 VIEVYMTGAG
-444 YKAFK
+444 YKAFR

-482 NGFLKQYPWCKGV
+482 NGFLKQYPRWKGL
-495 PTKGSSLP
+495 PTKGSGLP
-503 KKEIGLTFLALFLVL
+503 KKETGLTFLVLFLVL

-570 ENETSTTE
+570 ENESSTTE

>member
-33 IKENN
+33 IKENVLG
-38 MDPYCPIFL
+38 PYCPIFL

-82 YDRESI
+82 YDRESL

-99 DQPELIFSEPLSPK
+99 DQPELIFSEPLSPR

-133 TRTNYWEKSDQKDGD
+133 TRTNCWEKSDQKDGD
-148 YKALITTLFPHYQA
+148 YKALITNLLPHYQA
-162 SFTLELREQYFI
+162 SVTLELTEQHFI
-174 VRDIFPLKAGIESQ
+174 VKDIFPIKAGLESQ
-188 GLQLHQPIDLTSS
+188 GLQI
-201 NIKEG
+201 
-206 DTVTFDFK
+206 
-214 LHQPIDLT
+214 HQPIDLT
-222 SSNMASF
+222 SSNMVSF
-229 LSEFKKFIEDD
+229 LSQFKEFIEAE
-240 LEKCEEK
+240 LESGDNV
-247 LTDSMTVSELILTV
+247 TDSMSVSELILSA
-261 PLKPDTARA
+261 PLKPDTVGA
-270 KVLQVQR
+270 KVLQVQS

-282 FTKEV
+282 FTKDV
-287 SFFETTKMME
+287 SFFETTKRME
-297 YGSLYGVDFFAK
+297 DGSLYEVDFFAK
-309 SNFYSAT
+309 SNFYSAI
-316 FSITLVGRHFYLHV
+316 FSITLIGRHFYLHV
-330 TRPNKADLK
+330 TRPNKADLN
-339 DHWDLFGYPYE
+339 DYWDLFGYPYE
-350 LTEENLK
+350 LTEENLR
-357 KVIKVAE
+357 KVIKTAE

-370 LKKEQKPSS
+370 LKKEQKPSG

-384 SQLIHQIKAQARK
+384 SQLIHQIKAKARK

-458 VHSFSLLFITMY
+458 VHSFSLLFLTMY

-482 NGFLKQYPWCKGV
+482 NGFLKQYPRWKGL

-503 KKEIGLTFLALFLVL
+503 KKETGLTFLVLFLVL
-518 FLGAIELTLRKPEP
+518 FLAAIELTLRKPEP

>member
-19 ELQSIYTDKFKILD
+19 ELQSIYIDKFKILD
-33 IKENN
+33 IKENILG
-38 MDPYCPIFL
+38 PYCPIFL

-82 YDRESI
+82 YDRESL

-113 NVHLKSKGIE
+113 SVHLKSKGIE
-123 RMIANIFEGK
+123 RMIANVFEGK
-133 TRTNYWEKSDQKDGD
+133 TRTNCWEKSDQKDGD
-148 YKALITTLFPHYQA
+148 YKALITNLLPHYQA
-162 SFTLELREQYFI
+162 SFTLELAEQHFI
-174 VRDIFPLKAGIESQ
+174 VKDIFPIKAGIESQ
-188 GLQLHQPIDLTSS
+188 GFQI
-201 NIKEG
+201 
-206 DTVTFDFK
+206 
-214 LHQPIDLT
+214 HQPIDLT

-229 LSEFKKFIEDD
+229 LSQFKEFIEAE
-240 LEKCEEK
+240 LEGGDNV
-247 LTDSMTVSELILTV
+247 TDSMSVSELVLSA
-261 PLKPDTARA
+261 PLKPDTVGA

-282 FTKEV
+282 FAKDV

-297 YGSLYGVDFFAK
+297 DGSLYEVDFFAK
-309 SNFYSAT
+309 FNFYSAI
-316 FSITLVGRHFYLHV
+316 FSITLIGRHFYLHV

-339 DHWDLFGYPYE
+339 DYWDLFGYPYE

-370 LKKEQKPSS
+370 LKKEQKPSG

-384 SQLIHQIKAQARK
+384 SQLIHKIKTQARK
-397 KNEVLAKEKADKEV
+397 KNEALAKEKADKEV

-416 KLLKLQVLIFF
+416 KLWKLQFLIFF
-427 ILMILAF
+427 ILIIMAF
-434 VVEVYMAGAG
+434 VIEVYMTGAG

-458 VHSFSLLFITMY
+458 VHSFSLLFITVY

-482 NGFLKQYPWCKGV
+482 NGFLKQYPRWKGL
-495 PTKGSSLP
+495 PTKESRLP
-503 KKEIGLTFLALFLVL
+503 KKETGLTFLVLFIVL

-544 KVFEQERS
+544 KAFEQERS

-570 ENETSTTE
+570 ESETSATE

>member
-1 MTLNFDKHR
+1 
-10 DHLEQDIRE
+10 
-19 ELQSIYTDKFKILD
+19 
-33 IKENN
+33 
-38 MDPYCPIFL
+38 
-47 FEIKLEDYRD
+47 
-57 RLDILVDGS
+57 
-66 DLILKWGEEK
+66 
-76 YAIQYK
+76 
-82 YDRESI
+82 
-88 KEGLE
+88 
-93 RIKLYL
+93 
-99 DQPELIFSEPLSPK
+99 
-113 NVHLKSKGIE
+113 
-123 RMIANIFEGK
+123 
-133 TRTNYWEKSDQKDGD
+133 
-148 YKALITTLFPHYQA
+148 
-162 SFTLELREQYFI
+162 
-174 VRDIFPLKAGIESQ
+174 
-188 GLQLHQPIDLTSS
+188 
-201 NIKEG
+201 
-206 DTVTFDFK
+206 
-214 LHQPIDLT
+214 
-222 SSNMASF
+222 MASF
-229 LSEFKKFIEDD
+229 LSQFKEFIEAE
-240 LEKCEEK
+240 LEGGDNV
-247 LTDSMTVSELILTV
+247 TDSMSVSELILTA
-261 PLKPDTARA
+261 PLKPDTVGA

-282 FTKEV
+282 FTKDV

-297 YGSLYGVDFFAK
+297 DGSLYEVDFFAK
-309 SNFYSAT
+309 SNFYSAI

-339 DHWDLFGYPYE
+339 DYWDLFGYPYE
-350 LTEENLK
+350 LTEENLR
-357 KVIKVAE
+357 KVIKTAE

-370 LKKEQKPSS
+370 LKKEQKPSG

-416 KLLKLQVLIFF
+416 KLWKLQFLIFF
-427 ILMILAF
+427 ILIIMAF
-434 VVEVYMAGAG
+434 VIEVYMTGAG

-458 VHSFSLLFITMY
+458 VHSFSLLFLTMY

-482 NGFLKQYPWCKGV
+482 NGFLKQYPRWKGL

-503 KKEIGLTFLALFLVL
+503 KKETGLTFLVLFIVL

-570 ENETSTTE
+570 ENETSVTE

>member
-33 IKENN
+33 IKENVLG
-38 MDPYCPIFL
+38 PYCPIFL

-82 YDRESI
+82 YDRESL

-99 DQPELIFSEPLSPK
+99 DQPELIFSEPLSPR

-133 TRTNYWEKSDQKDGD
+133 TRTNCWEKSDQKDGD
-148 YKALITTLFPHYQA
+148 YKALITNLLPHYQA
-162 SFTLELREQYFI
+162 SVTLKLTEQHFI
-174 VRDIFPLKAGIESQ
+174 VKDIFPIKAGLESQ
-188 GLQLHQPIDLTSS
+188 GLQI
-201 NIKEG
+201 
-206 DTVTFDFK
+206 
-214 LHQPIDLT
+214 HQPIDLT
-222 SSNMASF
+222 SSNMVSF
-229 LSEFKKFIEDD
+229 LSQFKEFIEAE
-240 LEKCEEK
+240 LESGDNV
-247 LTDSMTVSELILTV
+247 TDSMSVSELILSA
-261 PLKPDTARA
+261 PLKPDTVGA

-282 FTKEV
+282 FTKDV

-297 YGSLYGVDFFAK
+297 DDSLYEVDFFAK
-309 SNFYSAT
+309 SNFYSAI
-316 FSITLVGRHFYLHV
+316 FSITLIGRHFYLHV

-339 DHWDLFGYPYE
+339 DYWDLFGYPYE
-350 LTEENLK
+350 LTEENLR
-357 KVIKVAE
+357 KVIKTAE

-379 SNKSK
+379 SNNRK
-384 SQLIHQIKAQARK
+384 SQLIHQIKAQVRK

-458 VHSFSLLFITMY
+458 VHSFSLLFLTMY

-482 NGFLKQYPWCKGV
+482 NGFLKQYPRWKGL

-503 KKEIGLTFLALFLVL
+503 KKETGLTFLVLFLVL
-518 FLGAIELTLRKPEP
+518 FLAAIELTLRKPEP

>member
-19 ELQSIYTDKFKILD
+19 ELQSIYIDKFKILD
-33 IKENN
+33 IKENILG
-38 MDPYCPIFL
+38 PYCPIFL

-82 YDRESI
+82 YDRESL

-99 DQPELIFSEPLSPK
+99 DQPELIFSEPLSPR
-113 NVHLKSKGIE
+113 NVHLKSKDID
-123 RMIANIFEGK
+123 RMIANVFEGK
-133 TRTNYWEKSDQKDGD
+133 TRTNCWEKSDQKDGD
-148 YKALITTLFPHYQA
+148 YKALITILFPHYQA
-162 SFTLELREQYFI
+162 SFTLELTEQHFI
-174 VRDIFPLKAGIESQ
+174 VKDIFPIKAGIESQ
-188 GLQLHQPIDLTSS
+188 GFQI
-201 NIKEG
+201 
-206 DTVTFDFK
+206 
-214 LHQPIDLT
+214 HQPIDLT

-229 LSEFKKFIEDD
+229 LSQFKEFIEAE
-240 LEKCEEK
+240 LESGDNV
-247 LTDSMTVSELILTV
+247 TDSMSVSELILTA
-261 PLKPDTARA
+261 PLRPDTVGV

-282 FTKEV
+282 FTKDV

-297 YGSLYGVDFFAK
+297 DGSLYEVDFFAK
-309 SNFYSAT
+309 SNFYSAI
-316 FSITLVGRHFYLHV
+316 FSITLIGRHFYLHV

-370 LKKEQKPSS
+370 LKKEQKPSG

-416 KLLKLQVLIFF
+416 KLWKLQFLIFF
-427 ILMILAF
+427 ILIIMAF
-434 VVEVYMAGAG
+434 VIEVYMAGAG
-444 YKAFK
+444 YKAFR

-482 NGFLKQYPWCKGV
+482 NGFLKQYPRWKGL
-495 PTKGSSLP
+495 PTKGSGLP
-503 KKEIGLTFLALFLVL
+503 KKETGLTFLVLFLVL

-570 ENETSTTE
+570 ENETSATE

>member
-19 ELQSIYTDKFKILD
+19 ELQSIYIDKFKILD
-33 IKENN
+33 IKENILG
-38 MDPYCPIFL
+38 PYCPIFL

-82 YDRESI
+82 YDRESL

-99 DQPELIFSEPLSPK
+99 DQPELIFSEPLSPR
-113 NVHLKSKGIE
+113 NVQLKSKGIE
-123 RMIANIFEGK
+123 RMIANVFEGK
-133 TRTNYWEKSDQKDGD
+133 TRTNCWEKSDQKDGD

-162 SFTLELREQYFI
+162 SFTLELTEQHFI
-174 VRDIFPLKAGIESQ
+174 VKDIFPIKAGIESQ
-188 GLQLHQPIDLTSS
+188 GFQM
-201 NIKEG
+201 
-206 DTVTFDFK
+206 
-214 LHQPIDLT
+214 HQPIDLT

-229 LSEFKKFIEDD
+229 LSRFKEFIEAE
-240 LEKCEEK
+240 LESGDNV
-247 LTDSMTVSELILTV
+247 TDSMSVSELILTA
-261 PLKPDTARA
+261 PLRPDTVGA
-270 KVLQVQR
+270 KLLQVRR

-282 FTKEV
+282 FTKDV

-297 YGSLYGVDFFAK
+297 DGSLYEVDFFAK
-309 SNFYSAT
+309 SNFYSAI
-316 FSITLVGRHFYLHV
+316 FSITLIGRHFYLHV

-339 DHWDLFGYPYE
+339 DYWDLFGYPYE
-350 LTEENLK
+350 LTEKNLK

-434 VVEVYMAGAG
+434 VLEVYMAGAG

-458 VHSFSLLFITMY
+458 VHSFSLLFLTMY

-482 NGFLKQYPWCKGV
+482 NGFLKQYPRWKGL

-503 KKEIGLTFLALFLVL
+503 KKETGLTFLFFFLVL

-544 KVFEQERS
+544 KVFDQERS
-552 SSYSDLIKGL
+552 SSYSDLIRGL

-570 ENETSTTE
+570 ENETSATE

>member
-19 ELQSIYTDKFKILD
+19 ELQSIYIDKFKILD
-33 IKENN
+33 IKENVLG
-38 MDPYCPIFL
+38 PYCPIFL

-82 YDRESI
+82 YDRESL

-93 RIKLYL
+93 RIKIYL

-123 RMIANIFEGK
+123 RMIANVFEGK
-133 TRTNYWEKSDQKDGD
+133 TRTNCWEKSDQKDGD

-162 SFTLELREQYFI
+162 SFILELREQYFI

-201 NIKEG
+201 N
-206 DTVTFDFK
+206 
-214 LHQPIDLT
+214 
-222 SSNMASF
+222 MASF
-229 LSEFKKFIEDD
+229 LSQFKEFIEAE
-240 LEKCEEK
+240 LESGDNV
-247 LTDSMTVSELILTV
+247 TDSMSVSELILSA
-261 PLKPDTARA
+261 PLKPDTVGA
-270 KVLQVQR
+270 KVLQVQS

-282 FTKEV
+282 FTKDV
-287 SFFETTKMME
+287 SFFETTKRME
-297 YGSLYGVDFFAK
+297 DGSLYEVDFFAK
-309 SNFYSAT
+309 SNFYSAI
-316 FSITLVGRHFYLHV
+316 FSITLIGRHFYLHV

-339 DHWDLFGYPYE
+339 DYWDLFGYPYE
-350 LTEENLK
+350 LTEENLR
-357 KVIKVAE
+357 KVIKTAE

-370 LKKEQKPSS
+370 LKKEQKPSG

-384 SQLIHQIKAQARK
+384 SQLIHQIKAKARK

-458 VHSFSLLFITMY
+458 VHSFSLLFLTMY

-482 NGFLKQYPWCKGV
+482 NGFLKQYPRWKGL

-503 KKEIGLTFLALFLVL
+503 KKETGLTFLVLFLVL

>member
-1 MTLNFDKHR
+1 
-10 DHLEQDIRE
+10 
-19 ELQSIYTDKFKILD
+19 
-33 IKENN
+33 
-38 MDPYCPIFL
+38 
-47 FEIKLEDYRD
+47 
-57 RLDILVDGS
+57 
-66 DLILKWGEEK
+66 
-76 YAIQYK
+76 
-82 YDRESI
+82 
-88 KEGLE
+88 
-93 RIKLYL
+93 
-99 DQPELIFSEPLSPK
+99 
-113 NVHLKSKGIE
+113 
-123 RMIANIFEGK
+123 MIANVFEGK
-133 TRTNYWEKSDQKDGD
+133 TRTNCWEKPDQKDGD
-148 YKALITTLFPHYQA
+148 YKALITNLLPHYQA
-162 SFTLELREQYFI
+162 SFTLELTEQHFI
-174 VRDIFPLKAGIESQ
+174 VKDIFPLKAGIESQ
-188 GLQLHQPIDLTSS
+188 GLQM
-201 NIKEG
+201 
-206 DTVTFDFK
+206 
-214 LHQPIDLT
+214 HQPIDLT

-229 LSEFKKFIEDD
+229 LSQFKEFIEAE
-240 LEKCEEK
+240 LESGDNV
-247 LTDSMTVSELILTV
+247 TDSMSVSELILTA
-261 PLKPDTARA
+261 PLRPDTVGV

-282 FTKEV
+282 FTKDV

-297 YGSLYGVDFFAK
+297 AGSLYEVDFFAK
-309 SNFYSAT
+309 SNFYSAI
-316 FSITLVGRHFYLHV
+316 FSITLIGRHFYLHV

-350 LTEENLK
+350 LTEENLRR
-357 KVIKVAE
+357 VIKTAE

-370 LKKEQKPSS
+370 LKKEQKPSG

-416 KLLKLQVLIFF
+416 KLWKLQFLIFF
-427 ILMILAF
+427 ILIIMAF
-434 VVEVYMAGAG
+434 VIEVYMTGAG
-444 YKAFK
+444 YKAFR

-482 NGFLKQYPWCKGV
+482 NGFLKQYPRWKGL
-495 PTKGSSLP
+495 PTKGSGLP
-503 KKEIGLTFLALFLVL
+503 KKETGLTFLVLFLVL

-552 SSYSDLIKGL
+552 SSYSDLIKGF

>member
-19 ELQSIYTDKFKILD
+19 ELQSIYIDKFKILD
-33 IKENN
+33 IKENILG
-38 MDPYCPIFL
+38 PYCPIFL

-57 RLDILVDGS
+57 RLDVLVDGS
-66 DLILKWGEEK
+66 DLILEWGEEK

-82 YDRESI
+82 YDRESL

-123 RMIANIFEGK
+123 RMIANVFEGK
-133 TRTNYWEKSDQKDGD
+133 TRTNCWEKSDQKDGD
-148 YKALITTLFPHYQA
+148 YKALITNILPRYQA
-162 SFTLELREQYFI
+162 SFTLELTEQHFI
-174 VRDIFPLKAGIESQ
+174 VKYIFPLKAGIESQ
-188 GLQLHQPIDLTSS
+188 GLQM
-201 NIKEG
+201 
-206 DTVTFDFK
+206 
-214 LHQPIDLT
+214 HQPIDLT

-229 LSEFKKFIEDD
+229 LSQFKEFIEAE
-240 LEKCEEK
+240 LESGDNV
-247 LTDSMTVSELILTV
+247 TDSMSVSELILTA
-261 PLKPDTARA
+261 PLRPDTVGV

-282 FTKEV
+282 FTKDV

-297 YGSLYGVDFFAK
+297 AGSLYEVDFFAK
-309 SNFYSAT
+309 SNFYSAI
-316 FSITLVGRHFYLHV
+316 FSITLIGRHFYLHV

-339 DHWDLFGYPYE
+339 DYWDLFGYPYE
-350 LTEENLK
+350 LTEENLR
-357 KVIKVAE
+357 KVIKTAE

-370 LKKEQKPSS
+370 LKKEQKSSS

-434 VVEVYMAGAG
+434 VIEVYMAGAG
-444 YKAFK
+444 YKAFR

-458 VHSFSLLFITMY
+458 VHSFSLLFFTMY

-482 NGFLKQYPWCKGV
+482 NRFLKQYPRWKGL

-503 KKEIGLTFLALFLVL
+503 KKETGLTFLVLFLVL

-570 ENETSTTE
+570 ENETSATE

>member
-19 ELQSIYTDKFKILD
+19 ELQSIYIDKFKILD
-33 IKENN
+33 IKENILG
-38 MDPYCPIFL
+38 PYCPIFL

-82 YDRESI
+82 YDRESL

-99 DQPELIFSEPLSPK
+99 DQPELIFSEPLSPR

-123 RMIANIFEGK
+123 RMIANVFEGK
-133 TRTNYWEKSDQKDGD
+133 TRTNCWEKSDQKDGD
-148 YKALITTLFPHYQA
+148 YKALITTILPRYQA
-162 SFTLELREQYFI
+162 SFTLELREQHFI
-174 VRDIFPLKAGIESQ
+174 VKDIFPLKAGIESQ
-188 GLQLHQPIDLTSS
+188 GFQI
-201 NIKEG
+201 
-206 DTVTFDFK
+206 
-214 LHQPIDLT
+214 HQPIDLT

-229 LSEFKKFIEDD
+229 LSQFKEFIEAE
-240 LEKCEEK
+240 LEGGDNV
-247 LTDSMTVSELILTV
+247 TDSMSVSELVLSA
-261 PLKPDTARA
+261 PLKPDTVGV
-270 KVLQVQR
+270 KVLQVKR

-282 FTKEV
+282 FTKDV

-297 YGSLYGVDFFAK
+297 DGSLYEVDFFAK
-309 SNFYSAT
+309 FNFYSAI
-316 FSITLVGRHFYLHV
+316 FSITLIGRHFYLHV

-339 DHWDLFGYPYE
+339 DYWDLFGYPYE

-379 SNKSK
+379 SNMSK

-416 KLLKLQVLIFF
+416 KLLKLQFLIFF
-427 ILMILAF
+427 ILIIMAF
-434 VVEVYMAGAG
+434 VIEVYMAGAG

-458 VHSFSLLFITMY
+458 VHSFSLLFLTMY

-482 NGFLKQYPWCKGV
+482 NGFLKQYPRWKGL

-503 KKEIGLTFLALFLVL
+503 KKETGLTFLVLFLVL
-518 FLGAIELTLRKPEP
+518 FLGAVELTLRRPEP

-570 ENETSTTE
+570 ENETSATE

>member
-19 ELQSIYTDKFKILD
+19 ELQSIYIDKFKILD
-33 IKENN
+33 IKENILG
-38 MDPYCPIFL
+38 PYCPIFL

-82 YDRESI
+82 YDRESL

-123 RMIANIFEGK
+123 RMIANVFEGK
-133 TRTNYWEKSDQKDGD
+133 TRTNCWEKSDQKDGD
-148 YKALITTLFPHYQA
+148 YKALITNLLPHYQA
-162 SFTLELREQYFI
+162 SFTLELAEQHFI
-174 VRDIFPLKAGIESQ
+174 VKDIFPIKAGIESQ
-188 GLQLHQPIDLTSS
+188 GFQI
-201 NIKEG
+201 
-206 DTVTFDFK
+206 
-214 LHQPIDLT
+214 HQPIDLT

-229 LSEFKKFIEDD
+229 LSQFKEFIEAE
-240 LEKCEEK
+240 LEGGDNV
-247 LTDSMTVSELILTV
+247 TDSMSVSELVLSA
-261 PLKPDTARA
+261 PLKPDTVGA

-282 FTKEV
+282 FTKDV

-297 YGSLYGVDFFAK
+297 DGSLYEVDFFAK
-309 SNFYSAT
+309 FNFYSAI
-316 FSITLVGRHFYLHV
+316 FSITLIGRHFYLHV

-339 DHWDLFGYPYE
+339 DYWDLFGYPYE

-370 LKKEQKPSS
+370 LKKEQKPSG

-384 SQLIHQIKAQARK
+384 SQLIHKIKTQARK
-397 KNEVLAKEKADKEV
+397 KNEALAKEKADKEV

-416 KLLKLQVLIFF
+416 KLWKLQFLIFF
-427 ILMILAF
+427 ILIIMAF
-434 VVEVYMAGAG
+434 VIEVYMTGAG

-458 VHSFSLLFITMY
+458 VHSFSLLFITVY

-482 NGFLKQYPWCKGV
+482 NGFLKQYPRWKGL
-495 PTKGSSLP
+495 PTKESRLS
-503 KKEIGLTFLALFLVL
+503 KKETGLTFLVLFIVL

-544 KVFEQERS
+544 KAFEQERS

-570 ENETSTTE
+570 ESETSATE